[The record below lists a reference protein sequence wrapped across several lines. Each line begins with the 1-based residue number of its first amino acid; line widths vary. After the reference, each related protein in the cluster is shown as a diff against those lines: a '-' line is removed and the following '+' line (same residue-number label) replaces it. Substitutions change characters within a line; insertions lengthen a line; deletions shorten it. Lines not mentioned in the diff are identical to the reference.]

1 FVFLAG
7 LTEKSVR
14 LGTACVSL
22 VGVGAVYGLAR
33 RVYGVRPA
41 WATFAVFATTPLWYL
56 HSRTGFEYVVA
67 TSFFLAFALCYLLA
81 LREHGAWAIPAAI
94 SAAAAFYSYT
104 PARGWVAVG
113 LTLLAIIN
121 LPEHLRRW
129 RVSLGA
135 VALLALLLA
144 PALYVQWNRPDVAMK
159 RLEALGFREF
169 RQKPVADQVRQ
180 IASNYAQGLDPR
192 FWYTWSGTQNSG
204 PMERHVV
211 AGLPQLPPWTA
222 PFAAI
227 GLGAVLLRLGRVE
240 HRTLLALVIASLS
253 SASLVGFNNARAMP
267 VGVLL
272 LVLSLIGL
280 GRVWSLVA
288 RRAAVERVA
297 ALGLAAALAVNA
309 VLFQTYVFDSARYA
323 YADYGFYGV
332 QMGAPEVFRWIARHH
347 QEYRRIRVSHGAF
360 NAAYIFIPFYL
371 RGEAARKTTVDDF
384 GTFCRADARL
394 PADVL
399 YVASVGTFDELR
411 SRACPVRERV
421 VATIPDLRGQPLFR
435 MSRLERAPD
444 FADWLLREQRVR
456 ETPVR
461 ETVRHRGG
469 PIEIEHSA
477 LDIGEAQAIFDG
489 DLATL
494 ARSAGVNPARFLVQL
509 PGTTIRRVRVTVS
522 HTGAEE
528 IAVRTRS
535 GEGEREWG
543 VKRFSDA
550 PGDVMEIDF
559 ESPVAVPGVTALEV
573 HLHVTN
579 MDRNG
584 FVHVNEIDWD

>member
-1 FVFLAG
+1 V
-7 LTEKSVR
+7 
-14 LGTACVSL
+14 
-22 VGVGAVYGLAR
+22 R
-33 RVYGVRPA
+33 RVFGVRPA
-41 WATFAVFATTPLWYL
+41 WATFAVFAATPYWYL

-67 TSFFLAFALCYLLA
+67 TSFFLAFALFYLLA
-81 LREHGAWAIPAAI
+81 LRERAAWAIPAAI

-104 PARGWVAVG
+104 PARGWIAVG
-113 LTLLAIIN
+113 LTLLGLFN

-129 RVSLGA
+129 RASVGA
-135 VALLALLLA
+135 LALLGVLLA
-144 PALYVQWNRPDVAMK
+144 PALYVQWNRPDVAMR
-159 RLEALGFREF
+159 RLEALGFQEF
-169 RQKPVADQVRQ
+169 RQKPLVRQVREV
-180 IASNYAQGLDPR
+180 AANYAAGLDPR

-204 PMERHVV
+204 PMERHIV
-211 AGLPQLPPWTA
+211 AGLPQLAPWTA

-227 GLGAVLLRLGRVE
+227 GLAVVLLRPARLE

-280 GRVWSLVA
+280 GRVWSFVA
-288 RRAAVERVA
+288 RRPAVERVGGLA
-297 ALGLAAALAVNA
+297 LAAALAANA
-309 VLFQTYVFDSARYA
+309 VLFQNYVFDVARYA

-332 QMGAPEVFRWIARHH
+332 QMGAPEVFGWIAEHH
-347 QEYRRIRVSHGAF
+347 RDYRQIRVSHGAF
-360 NAAYIFIPFYL
+360 NAAYVFVPFYL
-371 RGEAARKTTVDDF
+371 RGEAARKTTIEDF
-384 GTFCRADARL
+384 GAFCRGDARF

-399 YVASVGTFDELR
+399 YVAPVGVYDELL
-411 SRACPVRERV
+411 SRACPLRERV
-421 VATIPDLRGQPLFR
+421 VATLPDLRGRPLFR

-444 FADWLLREQRVR
+444 FAEWLLREQRAR

-461 ETVRHRGG
+461 EIVRRRGV

-477 LDIGEAQAIFDG
+477 FETGEVRKIFDG
-489 DLATL
+489 DPASLT
-494 ARSAGVNPARFLVQL
+494 RSAGVNPARIVIHL
-509 PGTTIRRVRVTVS
+509 PGAALRRVRVTVS

-535 GEGEREWG
+535 HDGDREWG

-550 PGDVMEIDF
+550 PGDVMEIRF
-559 ESPVAVPGVTALEV
+559 ESPVVVRGVTALEV
-573 HLHVTN
+573 YLHVTN